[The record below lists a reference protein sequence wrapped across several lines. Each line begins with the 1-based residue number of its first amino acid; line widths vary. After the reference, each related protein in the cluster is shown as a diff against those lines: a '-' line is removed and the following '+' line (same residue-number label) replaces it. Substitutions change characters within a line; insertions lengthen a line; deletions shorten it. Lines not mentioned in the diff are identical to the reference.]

1 MSSSPLE
8 GFPQVFALRSGQ
20 GAIVL
25 HQSGLRHP
33 RFPRWTG
40 ETFTRWGDVTHHT
53 VTSRAFRLA
62 TRRSVYVFPRSL
74 FADATAP
81 DELARA
87 LVEHIGRQP
96 GGREQLERMW
106 QVEKLAARPLPARA
120 SALFAALCALVFAL
134 DALVG
139 GQRVFFAGFFN
150 ALLVRDGELWR
161 VVTANLL
168 HGGAAHLLLNGL
180 GLLGLGA
187 LVERVLGPARTTLV
201 LGAGALGGMGAGLAA
216 DYEMAVGASGV
227 VFGLVGALVWL
238 ELRWA
243 RRLPAGWRVPRTLLL
258 GALAGDGL
266 LSLVVPE
273 IAAAAHAGGFAAGA
287 LACGALA
294 GPALE
299 TRAPRPWVRAADAAL
314 LLVLGASLGSAGA
327 LVLHEGSPVAEYAR
341 RLADRADV
349 PALTLN
355 NFAWLIATDPRATP
369 DDRELAVRL
378 AERAVE
384 GTARRDPNVL
394 DTLAEAWFAAGSPA
408 EAVRTI
414 DEAIALAP
422 GEDYFREQRRRFT
435 GERAPDDRPEPPGVW
450 IGPLPEAPPRRPPAR
465 PEPDEGVRV

>member
-1 MSSSPLE
+1 
-8 GFPQVFALRSGQ
+8 VFALRSGQ

-40 ETFTRWGDVTHHT
+40 ETFTPWADITHHT
-53 VTSRAFRLA
+53 VSSRSFRLA
-62 TRRSVYVFPRSL
+62 TRRSVYAFPRGL
-74 FADATAP
+74 FADPTGP

-87 LVEHIGRQP
+87 LVECIGRQP

-120 SALFAALCALVFAL
+120 SVVFAVLCAAVFAL

-139 GQRVFFAGFFN
+139 GQRVFFSGFFN

-168 HGGAAHLLLNGL
+168 HAGAAHLLLNGL

-187 LVERVLGPARTTLV
+187 LVERVLGPARTVLV
-201 LGAGALGGMGAGLAA
+201 LAAGALGGMGAGLAA
-216 DYEMAVGASGV
+216 EYEMAVGASGV

-243 RRLPAGWRVPRTLLL
+243 RRLPAGWRVPRALLL
-258 GALAGDGL
+258 GALAGDAL
-266 LSLVVPE
+266 LSLVLPE
-273 IAAAAHAGGFAAGA
+273 IAAAAHAGGFAAGT
-287 LACGALA
+287 LACAALA
-294 GPALE
+294 GAAFE
-299 TRAPRPWVRAADAAL
+299 TRAPRPWVRVAEAAL
-314 LLVLGASLGSAGA
+314 LALLGLSLGSAGA
-327 LVLHEGSPVAEYAR
+327 LVLREGSPVADYAG
-341 RLADRADV
+341 RLADRPDV

-355 NFAWLIATDPRATP
+355 NFAWLIATDPRATRE
-369 DDRELAVRL
+369 DRDVAVRL

-384 GTARRDPNVL
+384 ETGRRDPNVL
-394 DTLAEAWFAAGSPA
+394 DTLAEAWFAAGSQA
-408 EAVRTI
+408 EAVRSI

-450 IGPLPEAPPRRPPAR
+450 IGPVPPSEPPPRRPA
-465 PEPDEGVRV
+465 PDTAEDGVAI